1 MLVRAARAG
10 YCTARA
16 CRFLRDLVVYLSK
29 VVLRRRFLRMGNSPR
44 NVGAD
49 SRSEIAASHQRSHLR
64 ILQDKITNCHFM
76 GKKGANRGYDNLP
89 GAFVAF
95 GRGLL
100 EEFVDA
106 RAGG

>member
-1 MLVRAARAG
+1 
-10 YCTARA
+10 
-16 CRFLRDLVVYLSK
+16 
-29 VVLRRRFLRMGNSPR
+29 
-44 NVGAD
+44 
-49 SRSEIAASHQRSHLR
+49 
-64 ILQDKITNCHFM
+64 M